1 MLSLLASTLL
11 TGCVTSP
18 NGDGTGTDVTAL
30 AQSLPQVKAFLEQYP
45 NAKITVALWDSTSV
59 EKNIATIRADCG
71 EQFAVADYYKVT
83 LTDPSLSLIVWLDKS
98 TQEPVCAVK
107 GSIGLVPTS
116 TPAVTSVLPS
126 DFQLEY
132 TSTPAAGL
140 VGYSFIEQVN
150 VSANGVASY
159 YYSGHAVVP
168 DAEPT
173 VKSSKVQLSAAQQ
186 TELLAAINRADFFN
200 MPPKATCE
208 GKEICGIRTG
218 GASNQVLYI
227 VADGKKNTVTA
238 EAELNDAFDKIVYLA
253 VTAAQENPDPIVT
266 ASPVVPSDFKAHYE
280 AGGYQLAG
288 YDVTDIFA
296 NGTAFTYD
304 YSGSSAPIV
313 AEYYV
318 SKQNMEKIYREI
330 ISDGFFSLKDSYRD
344 SSIMDGGWYSLA
356 ITVSGK
362 TKTVKASNT
371 KVSQVI
377 QIHDLMESSLEN
389 LETPPMPF
397 GPTATPSTEDL
408 TCVSAGKPIY
418 ASQPGSKCCDGLVF
432 NKLSGSASYGISGH
446 CAYPAPTVAP
456 GCKWVAIECSQYGAY
471 WSGKPIECNKENEGK
486 VGMGPSGNLGGAY
499 IPESYT
505 SEKWDSCFTPRA
517 MCSCGNVV
525 VPTVTPPVTPT
536 AITQV
541 TVSNNPWSVAFTPN
555 GKYAY
560 VVSVDETKGSV
571 SVIDT
576 ASKAVVKK
584 ISIKRSNSA
593 LPNTPHGL
601 AISPDGKYA
610 YVVNEGPGTVSVID
624 TATNTA
630 VNDIVVGNSP
640 SAVAISPDGTYAYVG
655 NTGDDTISVF
665 NTATHT
671 VIDTIPVGND
681 IYFSIA
687 FAPNGAYA
695 YVANSFFNRTSYSIS
710 VVNTATRTVVK
721 NITVGGS
728 PSGVAVTPN
737 GALVY
742 VTNENDNTVSVIDT
756 STNSVIKTIPVGSYP
771 IGVAV
776 SPDGAYAYVA
786 NFGDGTVSTIST
798 ATNAVV
804 RSTRVGKYP
813 LGLAISPDNSYAY
826 VTNEQG
832 SVVYIV
838 GTETLNTPLPTVTC
852 PQYTTPAPGWCAK
865 GTIIPAVMDSK
876 GCYGPPSCVYPTP
889 TSIPGVD
896 CKELWWFDN
905 TRNTACQ
912 QSRFCGAFMYYGLR
926 TFATKDE
933 CIAALPNATVTP
945 APTITCIDTDG
956 GKDYYVAGNATTYGG
971 AAYDCC
977 TSGMTNGV
985 CIQSGPVVKEGYCSN
1000 NLLGAVL
1007 FACPFGCSNGACIN
1021 ATPTATPEPTITPT
1035 ITPVP
1040 TTNPDYWVSTSPFA
1054 ILNYKVNST
1063 SILFVIQNRLGD
1075 DLNLTDIDA
1084 VDGSGNSVKLLTLNR
1099 SFVSGEEVLL
1109 SNYSFLAGN
1118 PCNASGQVFVFP
1130 ILSFSYAQ
1138 GSITGI
1144 RQQGAQPFVGIC
1156 SP

>member
-1 MLSLLASTLL
+1 MDAGFKPILIMLSLLASTLL

-408 TCVSAGKPIY
+408 TCVSAGKPLY
-418 ASQPGSKCCDGLVF
+418 SSQPGSKCCDGLVF

-456 GCKWVAIECSQYGAY
+456 GCKWVEIGCSQYGAY
-471 WSGKPIECNKENEGK
+471 WSGKPIECNTANEGK

-517 MCSCGNVV
+517 MCSCGSVA
-525 VPTVTPPVTPT
+525 VPTVSP
-536 AITQV
+536 TQV
-541 TVSNNPWSVAFTPN
+541 PSKTYLANPTVIATISVGTRPYAIAVMPN
-555 GKYAY
+555 GKYVYVTNSNSNTVSVIDPITNAVVKSISVGVSPYGVAVSPSGAYAY
-560 VVSVDETKGSV
+560 VSNLQSKSV

-576 ASKAVVKK
+576 SSNEVVST
-584 ISIKRSNSA
+584 I
-593 LPNTPHGL
+593 NTVDQPYGI
-601 AISPDGKYA
+601 AF
-610 YVVNEGPGTVSVID
+610 
-624 TATNTA
+624 
-630 VNDIVVGNSP
+630 SP
-640 SAVAISPDGTYAYVG
+640 SGALVYVANNAGKV
-655 NTGDDTISVF
+655 V
-665 NTATHT
+665 T
-671 VIDTIPVGND
+671 VIDTSSNAVASTIPLGNNVHD
-681 IYFSIA
+681 IAVMPNGKFAYVTNAASTVYVIDTSTKTVVKNITVDSGPTGIA
-687 FAPNGAYA
+687 ITPNGAYA
-695 YVANSFFNRTSYSIS
+695 YVT
-710 VVNTATRTVVK
+710 
-721 NITVGGS
+721 
-728 PSGVAVTPN
+728 
-737 GALVY
+737 
-742 VTNENDNTVSVIDT
+742 
-756 STNSVIKTIPVGSYP
+756 
-771 IGVAV
+771 
-776 SPDGAYAYVA
+776 
-786 NFGDGTVSTIST
+786 
-798 ATNAVV
+798 
-804 RSTRVGKYP
+804 
-813 LGLAISPDNSYAY
+813 
-826 VTNEQG
+826 
-832 SVVYIV
+832 
-838 GTETLNTPLPTVTC
+838 
-852 PQYTTPAPGWCAK
+852 
-865 GTIIPAVMDSK
+865 
-876 GCYGPPSCVYPTP
+876 
-889 TSIPGVD
+889 
-896 CKELWWFDN
+896 
-905 TRNTACQ
+905 
-912 QSRFCGAFMYYGLR
+912 
-926 TFATKDE
+926 
-933 CIAALPNATVTP
+933 
-945 APTITCIDTDG
+945 
-956 GKDYYVAGNATTYGG
+956 
-971 AAYDCC
+971 
-977 TSGMTNGV
+977 TSG
-985 CIQSGPVVKEGYCSN
+985 P
-1000 NLLGAVL
+1000 
-1007 FACPFGCSNGACIN
+1007 
-1021 ATPTATPEPTITPT
+1021 
-1035 ITPVP
+1035 
-1040 TTNPDYWVSTSPFA
+1040 
-1054 ILNYKVNST
+1054 KVT
-1063 SILFVIQNRLGD
+1063 VI
-1075 DLNLTDIDA
+1075 
-1084 VDGSGNSVKLLTLNR
+1084 
-1099 SFVSGEEVLL
+1099 
-1109 SNYSFLAGN
+1109 
-1118 PCNASGQVFVFP
+1118 
-1130 ILSFSYAQ
+1130 
-1138 GSITGI
+1138 
-1144 RQQGAQPFVGIC
+1144 
-1156 SP
+1156 